1 MENESNQ
8 ALKSKAMRMAEAV
21 ANDILEGMSLRE
33 AVKRAGTNVH
43 EFHAI
48 LAEDQKAA
56 AHYARAQEFRAD
68 ILADEI
74 IHIADQDG
82 DSGVTRNKI
91 EARKWIASKLKPKT
105 YGDRIDLNVSQTLD
119 IAGTLALAQ
128 QRLRPAH
135 DLIEHNPPQVID
147 SIAVSIPE
155 PLDKQ
160 SNSAPV
166 AVQVPDIFD

>member
-8 ALKSKAMRMAEAV
+8 AVTTRAVQVAMAV
-21 ANDILEGMSLRE
+21 SD
-33 AVKRAGTNVH
+33 
-43 EFHAI
+43 AI
-48 LAEDQKAA
+48 LSGKTLAKALKEMRLDMHAFYRLMSEDKNAA
-56 AHYARAQEFRAD
+56 QLYARAQEFRAD
-68 ILADEI
+68 VLVDEALE
-74 IHIADQDG
+74 IADTEG
-82 DSGVTRNKI
+82 DSGVARNRI
-91 EARKWIASKLKPKT
+91 DIRKWTASRLNAKRW
-105 YGDRIDLNVSQTLD
+105 GDRIDLNVSQTLD

-135 DLIEHNPPQVID
+135 DLLEHSPAQVID